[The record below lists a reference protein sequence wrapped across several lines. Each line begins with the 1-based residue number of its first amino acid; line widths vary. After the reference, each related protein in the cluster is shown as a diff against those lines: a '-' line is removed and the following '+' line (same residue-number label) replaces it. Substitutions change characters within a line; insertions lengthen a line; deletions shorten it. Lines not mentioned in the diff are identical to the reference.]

1 MIAAVFMKLVH
12 YLLTTYKATITIYS
26 DLVMIGRKLLTNKY
40 VFHGHEG
47 HLVTSLYN
55 FDSCVI

>member
-1 MIAAVFMKLVH
+1 MKLVH

>member
-1 MIAAVFMKLVH
+1 MKTVH
-12 YLLTTYKATITIYS
+12 ILFTVNKVTIIIYS
-26 DLVMIGRKLLTNKY
+26 DAVTINRKLLTNKD